1 MVWQMESEKER
12 GKKVNLTTME
22 SQEQHDQ
29 LIAPNN
35 SGTSGLIAANNI
47 SMINLE
53 VSAKEIYEV
62 IFGLLGIKRHHQ
74 YTIGGLIKDL
84 REKNIK
90 ILYVGKIK
98 MPSGDI
104 DFSIRDEFTSGFRQR
119 FLENV
124 LFEDETEKQ
133 NFEDILKIIDDTVT
147 LNDVAIQPSENQ
159 GEPRSYI
166 SLFGS
171 VEDTPESTRVLTL
184 EIPY

>member
-1 MVWQMESEKER
+1 MEEKKEQQQ
-12 GKKVNLTTME
+12 KENLTTME
-22 SQEQHDQ
+22 SQEQPDQ
-29 LIAPNN
+29 LIVLSN
-35 SGTSGLIAANNI
+35 SVTFALIGASNTMISSG
-47 SMINLE
+47 
-53 VSAKEIYEV
+53 VSAKEVYDV
-62 IFGLLGIKRHHQ
+62 IFGLLGIKRDHP
-74 YTIGGLIKDL
+74 YKMGDLIKDL

-133 NFEDILKIIDDTVT
+133 NFENILKIIDDTVT